1 MTTFVKTHLAQPVSC
16 QDELANYLLRNIR
29 PPEQWGIGIEVE
41 KLVVD
46 RHTGEAANFYHVEA
60 LLQQLVSTGGW
71 QGQYEAGRLIAL
83 MGESSSV
90 TLEPGGQLELSG
102 KLCNDLCCCQR
113 DLSHHIQRIVT
124 AGQPLGLT
132 FLGLGVQPITSL
144 QSIGWLPKPRY
155 AIMREYMQRTGDRGQ
170 HMMKLSA
177 GLQVNLDFCDE
188 ADCIDKFRTG
198 QLLAP
203 LFYALFANS
212 PLMNGQPTGFLS
224 TRGEIWARTD
234 PDRSGLILDIFQPG
248 AGLSTY
254 VEYALDVPMYF
265 IQRGGFLVNLT
276 HKRFSFRKFMTEGFE
291 GHRPT
296 LADWDLHLSTLF
308 PEVRLRPQIELRS
321 ADSLPPHLA
330 MSVAALAK
338 GLLYDAEARYQVKR
352 LLDPG
357 DDAGRMELYRNSW
370 RLGLRT
376 PCGNHTLRE
385 VACEAL
391 ILAREA
397 LLRQGPGRCT
407 GADESGFLDDMEEVA
422 HSGVTLAERLLQDW
436 KGSPEQRL
444 AALLAHCGYPE
455 TVSSEDAEPLT
466 II

>member
-1 MTTFVKTHLAQPVSC
+1 MTTFVKTHLAQPVRSHS
-16 QDELANYLLRNIR
+16 DLVSYLLRNVR
-29 PPEQWGIGIEVE
+29 PPEQWGVGIEVE

-46 RHTGEAANFYHVEA
+46 RQTGEAADFSRIEV
-60 LLQQLVSTGGW
+60 LLQTLESTGGW
-71 QGQYEAGRLIAL
+71 KGQREAGRLIAL
-83 MGESSSV
+83 MGDASSV

-102 KLCNDLCCCQR
+102 KLCSDLCCCQQ
-113 DLSHHIQRIVT
+113 DFSHHIQNIVT

-132 FLGLGVQPITSL
+132 FLGLGVQPITPL
-144 QSIGWLPKPRY
+144 QAIDWLPKPRY

-188 ADCIDKFRTG
+188 ADGLDKMRTG

-234 PDRSGLILDIFQPG
+234 PDRSGLIPGLFRSG

-265 IQRGGFLVNLT
+265 IQREEHILDLT
-276 HKRFSFRKFMTEGFE
+276 QTRFSFRQFMVEGFE

-296 LADWDLHLSTLF
+296 LADWDQHLSTLF

-321 ADSLPPHLA
+321 ADSLPPHLVMA
-330 MSVAALAK
+330 VAALSK
-338 GLLYDAEARYQVKR
+338 GLLYDAEARYQVGR

-357 DDAGRMELYRNSW
+357 NDADRMELYRNSW

-385 VACEAL
+385 VACEL
-391 ILAREA
+391 LVVAREA
-397 LLRQGPGRCT
+397 LLRLGSGRCP
-407 GADESGFLDDMEEVA
+407 GADESCFLDGMEEVA
-422 HSGVTLAERLLQDW
+422 QSGVTLAERLLQNW
-436 KGSPEQRL
+436 QGSPEQRL

-455 TVSSEDAEPLT
+455 TV
-466 II
+466 

>member
-1 MTTFVKTHLAQPVSC
+1 MTTFVKTHLAQPISC
-16 QDELANYLLRNIR
+16 HDELVNYLLRNIK

-46 RHTGEAANFYHVEA
+46 TQTGEAAGFSKVEM
-60 LLQQLVSTGGW
+60 LLQHLESTGNW
-71 QGQYEAGRLIAL
+71 QGQREADRLIAL
-83 MGESSSV
+83 IGDASSV

-113 DLSHHIQRIVT
+113 DLSHHIQSIVV
-124 AGQPLGLT
+124 AGRPLGLS
-132 FLGLGVQPITSL
+132 FLGLGVQPITPL
-144 QSIGWLPKPRY
+144 QTIDWLPKPRY
-155 AIMREYMQRTGDRGQ
+155 AIMREYMQRTGDRGH

-177 GLQVNLDFCDE
+177 GMQVNLDFCDE

-224 TRGEIWARTD
+224 TRGDIWARTD
-234 PDRSGLILDIFQPG
+234 PDRSGLILDMFRPG

-265 IQRGGFLVNLT
+265 IQRDGFLINLT
-276 HKRFSFRKFMTEGFE
+276 QKRFSFRKFMAEGFQ

-330 MSVAALAK
+330 MAVAALAK
-338 GLLYDAEARYQVKR
+338 GLLYDAEARYQAGR

-385 VACEAL
+385 VACEVL

-407 GADESGFLDDMEEVA
+407 GMDESSFLDGMEEVA

-444 AALLAHCGYPE
+444 AVLLAHCGYPE
-455 TVSSEDAEPLT
+455 TISSGEAEPLT

>member
-1 MTTFVKTHLAQPVSC
+1 MTTFVKTHLAQPISC
-16 QDELANYLLRNIR
+16 QDDLVNYLLRNIR
-29 PPEQWGIGIEVE
+29 PLEQWGIGIEVE

-46 RHTGEAANFYHVEA
+46 DHTGEAADFSRVEA
-60 LLQQLVSTGGW
+60 LLQNLENTGDW
-71 QGQYEAGRLIAL
+71 QGQREYGRLIAL
-83 MGESSSV
+83 MGKASSV

-113 DLSHHIQRIVT
+113 DLSHHIQSIVI
-124 AGQPLGLT
+124 AGKPLGLS
-132 FLGLGVQPITSL
+132 FLGLGVQPITPL
-144 QSIGWLPKPRY
+144 QAIDWLPKPRY

-177 GLQVNLDFCDE
+177 GLQVNLDFSDE
-188 ADCIDKFRTG
+188 TDCIDKFRTG

-234 PDRSGLILDIFQPG
+234 PDRSGLILEMFRPD

-265 IQRGGFLVNLT
+265 IQREGSLVNLT
-276 HKRFSFRKFMTEGFE
+276 HRRFSFRQFMAEGFE

-330 MSVAALAK
+330 MAVAALAK
-338 GLLYDAEARYQVKR
+338 GLLYDAEARYQVGR

-370 RLGLRT
+370 RQGLRT
-376 PCGNHTLRE
+376 PCGKHTLRE

-391 ILAREA
+391 VLAREA

-407 GADESGFLDDMEEVA
+407 GADESLFLDGMEEVA

-436 KGSPEQRL
+436 KGTPEQRL

-455 TVSSEDAEPLT
+455 TISSGDAEPLT